1 MINNILTLQTH
12 LNELLGEKI
21 HASKIEF
28 DELTIEV
35 KSMHYLDVA
44 AQLRDNRLAPFD
56 QLIDL
61 CGVDYLGYGD
71 VEWETKT
78 ESFSRGVSGST
89 SARFDFDQVLESTEY
104 DGQRFAVVVHLL
116 SIPNNLRLRLKTFCD
131 DNDFPNVSSLVD
143 IWSSSNWYERE
154 AFDLFGIMF
163 NNHPDLRRILTDYG
177 FVGHPFRKD
186 FPLVGH
192 VEMRYDENKGRVVYE
207 PVSIEARVLTP
218 RIIRDDQRF
227 SAADEVDE

>member
-1 MINNILTLQTH
+1 MIDNILALQTY
-12 LNELLGEKI
+12 LNDLLGKKI
-21 HASKIEF
+21 HASSIAF

-35 KSMHYLDVA
+35 NSIYYLEVA
-44 AQLRDNRLAPFD
+44 AQLRDNRSVPFE

-61 CGVDYLGYGD
+61 CGVDYLSYGD

-78 ESFSRGVSGST
+78 GSFSRGVSGTT
-89 SARFDFDQVLESTEY
+89 SARFDFDQVFESTEY

-116 SIPNNLRLRLKTFCD
+116 SLKNNIRLRLKTFCN
-131 DNDFPNVSSLVD
+131 DNDFPNVDSLVNV
-143 IWSSSNWYERE
+143 WNSANWYERE
-154 AFDLFGIMF
+154 AFDLFGILF

-186 FPLVGH
+186 FPLIGH
-192 VEMRYDENKGRVVYE
+192 VEMRYDEEKGRVVYE
-207 PVSIEARVLTP
+207 PVSIEPRVLTP
-218 RIIRDDQRF
+218 RVIRDDQRF